1 MGRKGLNPQGR
12 IGKVGYAGGCWIV
25 RMTEEIRDGLHLKLG
40 DPVNVKVKDGKIIIE
55 RVE

>member
-1 MGRKGLNPQGR
+1 MGKNGLNEYGRKGV
-12 IGKVGYAGGCWIV
+12 VGTVGGCWMV
-25 RMTEEIRDGLHLKLG
+25 RMTKEIRDGLHLKLG